1 MRKNGLL
8 TRLQHSG
15 GNAAR
20 PKAQHNRP
28 VTGAK
33 ISWLSALMIG
43 RRLHAQRPTT
53 TQGKTDAET

>member
-8 TRLQHSG
+8 TRLQRSG

-20 PKAQHNRP
+20 PKVQHNRP
-28 VTGAK
+28 VPGAK
-33 ISWLSALMIG
+33 ISGRFASTIG
-43 RRLHAQRPTT
+43 RRFPAERPTT